1 MPQLG
6 LENTFIVW
14 RGKVN
19 VMNGNDRPVKLLQI
33 LCSALKKK
41 TWIVRLQDSIV
52 SSRNVFKD
60 LNVRPV

>member
-14 RGKVN
+14 RGKFN
-19 VMNGNDRPVKLLQI
+19 VMNGNDRAMKLLQI

-41 TWIVRLQDSIV
+41 PELFAHRTL
-52 SSRNVFKD
+52 
-60 LNVRPV
+60 